1 MWRISFLIKIIW
13 LISAKIFKIWQKSFS
28 SLWDN
33 VYYFLSKGSKSSAF
47 LLTACQTSGIKG
59 MAYIYSLSHHS
70 NTVTA
75 MHAFFGDTNPFRFPC
90 RQIDMINN
98 RAVET
103 QRMFV
108 SPGTWNASQL
118 ITGTQLQFTFESI
131 LTLASSK
138 EFTNQTTQASLAFS
152 VVFLSPPMVKDTAV
166 DPLPTQNFPPPSTS
180 SLATQLFL
188 LCLYQLTLLAFWFG
202 NSPNSVFQLPPWS
215 RIL

>member
-1 MWRISFLIKIIW
+1 MWRISFLIKIIL

-33 VYYFLSKGSKSSAF
+33 VYYFLSKGGKSSAF

-90 RQIDMINN
+90 RQIEMINN

-103 QRMFV
+103 QNVCQPRNLECFSIDHRNTV
-108 SPGTWNASQL
+108 AVHFWINPHSDKLKRVYKPTHPGLS
-118 ITGTQLQFTFESI
+118 GI
-131 LTLASSK
+131 LSG
-138 EFTNQTTQASLAFS
+138 
-152 VVFLSPPMVKDTAV
+152 V
-166 DPLPTQNFPPPSTS
+166 PLPANGERHCCGSPSTQNFPPPSTS

-188 LCLYQLTLLAFWFG
+188 FCLYQLTLLAFWFG
-202 NSPNSVFQLPPWS
+202 NSPNPVFQLPPWS
-215 RIL
+215 HIL